1 VLRKFL
7 LAPLVAAALVAPAP
21 AAAQR
26 TVLMPG
32 VTYEKDIEFT
42 PHGPVVVH
50 VLRAPRPVGL
60 LALKTVLSNDTI
72 LGRERVTAMQRRV
85 SALATVAG
93 VNGDMFGWNDGHP
106 SGMLV
111 QNGVLVAT
119 PQPGRSSV
127 GVQADG
133 SLRVERVR
141 FAGSWRGTS
150 QRRPLQFNRPPG
162 TNGVALFT
170 SAWGTAT
177 PAVGQAV
184 AAVLN
189 PFPPAVPGQELTSTA
204 TQIAQVSGRMAIPP
218 GGAILL
224 ARGTGANALA
234 QEAPLGTSVRI
245 LLTLTPP
252 AWGQLP
258 EAIGGGPV
266 LVRDGKAVFRAN
278 EMFTISQLV
287 PRHPR
292 TGVGQTADGRLLIVA
307 VDGRSGLSVGMTNFE
322 LALTMVR
329 LGAVTASALD
339 AGGSTTMAFDGR
351 LLNRPSDAS
360 GERAVADGLFVFYYG
375 AYAAPPSEP
384 VLSPN
389 GDGVADR
396 QRLAYKLVRNSTV
409 TAKLVAPD
417 GTTRSL
423 DAGPHGPGTYRFTW
437 PGTDEPEGTW
447 KLSVEAVD
455 DLGRRSTAE
464 RTFSLHRTLA
474 SLRVLGAAASS
485 VRVGF
490 SLTRPAKI
498 RATVLTSSGAFV
510 RTLADRSAAAGDQ
523 TLAWNGRDQR
533 GRRVRSGRYV
543 VRVLAQNDVGSV
555 TGTVTFSVRR

>member
-7 LAPLVAAALVAPAP
+7 FTPLVAAVLAAPAP

-26 TVLMPG
+26 TVLMPAI
-32 VTYEKDIEFT
+32 TYERDVEFT
-42 PHGPVVVH
+42 PHGPVVVN
-50 VLRAPRPVGL
+50 VIRGPRPVGL
-60 LALKTVLSNDTI
+60 YALKTVLSNDTI

-85 SALATVAG
+85 SPLATVAG
-93 VNGDMFGWNDGHP
+93 VNGDMFNWNDGHP

-111 QNGVLVAT
+111 QNGVLVST
-119 PQPGRSSV
+119 PQPERSSL

-141 FAGSWRGTS
+141 FSGSWRGTG

-162 TNGVALFT
+162 TNGVTLFT
-170 SAWGTAT
+170 AAYGTAT
-177 PAVGQAV
+177 PGVGQAV

-189 PFPPAVPGQELTSTA
+189 PFPPAVPGRELTA
-204 TQIAQVSGRMAIPP
+204 TVTQLLQVTGRVAIPA
-218 GGAILL
+218 GGAVLL

-234 QEAPLGTSVRI
+234 QEAPVGTSARV

-266 LVRDGKAVFRAN
+266 IVRDGKAVFRAN
-278 EMFTISQLV
+278 EMFTVDQLV

-292 TGVGQTADGRLLIVA
+292 TGVGQTADGRILIVA

-351 LLNRPSDAS
+351 LLNRPSDPG

-375 AYAAPPSEP
+375 AYAAAPSEP

-409 TAKLVAPD
+409 TATLVAPD
-417 GTTRSL
+417 GTTRTL
-423 DAGPHGPGTYRFTW
+423 DTGQHGPGTYRFTW

-464 RTFSLHRTLA
+464 RTFSLNRTLA
-474 SLRVLGAAASS
+474 SLKVLSAARSS

-490 SLTRPAKI
+490 SLTRSAKV
-498 RATVLTSSGAFV
+498 RASVLTSSGAFV
-510 RTLADRSAAAGDQ
+510 RTLADRSAASGNQ
-523 TLAWNGRDQR
+523 TLTWNGRDQQ

-543 VRVLAQNDVGSV
+543 VRVVAQNDVGTV
-555 TGTVTFSVRR
+555 TGTVPVSVRR